1 LCLVRRHP
9 TLFENHL
16 LISLVCDFQ
25 VCYACVEAEQYRL
38 AQICGLHI
46 VVHADELDELINFY
60 QTRGHF
66 NELMALLEASLGLE
80 RAHMGLFTELR
91 YCFWVQLH

>member
-1 LCLVRRHP
+1 
-9 TLFENHL
+9 LF
-16 LISLVCDFQ
+16 CDFQ

-91 YCFWVQLH
+91 YCFIGYVDW

>member
-1 LCLVRRHP
+1 MSSSRA
-9 TLFENHL
+9 L
-16 LISLVCDFQ
+16 LQ
-25 VCYACVEAEQYRL
+25 VCYACVESEQYRL

-60 QTRGHF
+60 QNRGH
-66 NELMALLEASLGLE
+66 LTDVMALLEASLGLE

-91 YCFWVQLH
+91 YV

>member
-1 LCLVRRHP
+1 M
-9 TLFENHL
+9 
-16 LISLVCDFQ
+16 Q
-25 VCYACVEAEQYRL
+25 VCYACVESEQYRL

-60 QTRGHF
+60 QNRGHF
-66 NELMALLEASLGLE
+66 NEVMALLEASLGLE

-91 YCFWVQLH
+91 CV